1 MEKCIMCSEK
11 KHDMEICY
19 GCNCF
24 TCNNCKTIV
33 HSIIL
38 CLMCHYNYEKAVL
51 RD

>member
-11 KHDMEICY
+11 KHDMEVCDA
-19 GCNCF
+19 CNCF

-33 HSIIL
+33 NSIIL
-38 CLMCHYNYEKAVL
+38 CLMCHYDYEKAVL